1 MFIFLYFYFCVLIP
15 LALVFQWMKDD
26 RFIRPEMNPHTFLSE
41 NGKLYF
47 SEVQV
52 ADAAKYM
59 CITTLVALEG
69 QQLAVAQAEYRNSLG
84 IPFNV
89 QGQSKLKKK
98 QQQTNQDA
106 HMHSHAHTQYYVKAK
121 VSKNNNKQTKT
132 HTCIR
137 THTHNIMLYPHKVTL
152 FSHVTGLPCTCLGRQ
167 LLPLRLYP

>member
-1 MFIFLYFYFCVLIP
+1 
-15 LALVFQWMKDD
+15 MKDD

-59 CITTLVALEG
+59 CIATLVALEG

-89 QGQSKLKKK
+89 QGQSKLKK
-98 QQQTNQDA
+98 T
-106 HMHSHAHTQYYVKAK
+106 
-121 VSKNNNKQTKT
+121 NKQTKT

-137 THTHNIMLYPHKVTL
+137 THTHTQYYVIPT
-152 FSHVTGLPCTCLGRQ
+152 
-167 LLPLRLYP
+167 